1 MGARQLT
8 QSSPRGARRGR
19 EKRGAA
25 SLHTLKLSAATQRSL
40 RRYCAGDG
48 AQSCVDRLQRMSR
61 LDFGRRALWSSQRR
75 SPPRQR
81 TPRACA
87 RRGRAEYEGSSLR
100 RADDSAAPAES
111 VKNMEAAR
119 RGPPI
124 RCRSPRPFR
133 RHQLTAP
140 RADAQ
145 RVRENIFLEMRRRRR
160 TSPCL
165 GGPVCLV
172 WLVFVGPRAATC
184 RSAGMARNA
193 PTRPGRHR
201 AAPCRLT
208 GRHGH
213 PNVGAVLRSVM
224 RSRHRQGCR
233 RCRERGRSTWWSSSA
248 LFRSF
253 RSRCCNAAVA
263 GR

>member
-61 LDFGRRALWSSQRR
+61 LDFGRRALWSSQKR

-111 VKNMEAAR
+111 VRNMEAAR

-133 RHQLTAP
+133 RHQLTALRAGAHERKATRMLCMLHIKPIASSYFRPPPQSVGCFRP
-140 RADAQ
+140 RLQ
-145 RVRENIFLEMRRRRR
+145 K
-160 TSPCL
+160 
-165 GGPVCLV
+165 
-172 WLVFVGPRAATC
+172 
-184 RSAGMARNA
+184 
-193 PTRPGRHR
+193 
-201 AAPCRLT
+201 
-208 GRHGH
+208 
-213 PNVGAVLRSVM
+213 
-224 RSRHRQGCR
+224 
-233 RCRERGRSTWWSSSA
+233 
-248 LFRSF
+248 
-253 RSRCCNAAVA
+253 
-263 GR
+263 

>member
-61 LDFGRRALWSSQRR
+61 LDFGRRALWSSQKR

-111 VKNMEAAR
+111 VKNTEAAH

-133 RHQLTAP
+133 RHQLTAL

-145 RVRENIFLEMRRRRR
+145 CRLFFGRGFRSSRIDRDEQDARAAAGLGRRRHE
-160 TSPCL
+160 PQ
-165 GGPVCLV
+165 GGTIR
-172 WLVFVGPRAATC
+172 WAQTEHGQ
-184 RSAGMARNA
+184 
-193 PTRPGRHR
+193 
-201 AAPCRLT
+201 RL
-208 GRHGH
+208 
-213 PNVGAVLRSVM
+213 
-224 RSRHRQGCR
+224 
-233 RCRERGRSTWWSSSA
+233 SSA
-248 LFRSF
+248 EALTVLLLHVEQGWAPGSSPPS
-253 RSRCCNAAVA
+253 SRCHLLEEQ
-263 GR
+263 

>member
-8 QSSPRGARRGR
+8 PSSPRGARRGR

-25 SLHTLKLSAATQRSL
+25 SPHTLKLSAATQRSL

-61 LDFGRRALWSSQRR
+61 LDFGRRALWSSQKR
-75 SPPRQR
+75 STPRQR

-100 RADDSAAPAES
+100 RADDSAARAAS
-111 VKNMEAAR
+111 VRNMEAAR

-133 RHQLTAP
+133 RHQLTAL

-145 RVRENIFLEMRRRRR
+145 GGAARTVIESVVFWRRKKTYIIHILYPRHRCR
-160 TSPCL
+160 SPPQACLVQAVGQSSPCECVS
-165 GGPVCLV
+165 G
-172 WLVFVGPRAATC
+172 
-184 RSAGMARNA
+184 
-193 PTRPGRHR
+193 
-201 AAPCRLT
+201 
-208 GRHGH
+208 
-213 PNVGAVLRSVM
+213 
-224 RSRHRQGCR
+224 
-233 RCRERGRSTWWSSSA
+233 
-248 LFRSF
+248 
-253 RSRCCNAAVA
+253 
-263 GR
+263 